1 MYKDSAKLSGIAV
14 EEHKE
19 AITATAQRRI
29 ADIQR
34 AAADLFADSL
44 IACLD
49 NLPSLS
55 EHLWEAQNTFFS
67 EINSHIPI
75 NVDTDSTESIERARA
90 INLSQRHLIVIANH
104 PPFEKTVSPSE
115 TQFQDALRR
124 FNKQQLVSQI
134 DNMKNLPAGI
144 MRRAVIHYVM
154 QKIYPHV
161 EFRYHVVGSRY
172 RPPLN
177 VVQENDGTIIVP
189 YANEETNGFNMLL
202 NGLNQIYERREDAAH
217 IHVCIAFPEGEQPRV
232 IEELKPFHAGI
243 FAAAE
248 KLTFEKNIPVTILP
262 IVMTV
267 TADFSIRTRVLSPIQ
282 PELLWKEKQ
291 FASTLQQQFQHV
303 YLHMLQSMPDGYYW
317 QGMMYPFGGLSR
329 SDILNIPKK

>member
-1 MYKDSAKLSGIAV
+1 MHKDAAKLSGIAL

-19 AITATAQRRI
+19 AITATAKRRI

-34 AAADLFADSL
+34 ASADLFAKSL
-44 IACLD
+44 IACLE
-49 NLPSLS
+49 NHSSLS

-75 NVDTDSTESIERARA
+75 NVDTDSTESIKRARA
-90 INLSQRHLIVIANH
+90 IDLSQHHLIVIANH

-124 FNKQQLVSQI
+124 FNKQQLVGQI

-144 MRRAVIHYVM
+144 MRRAVINYVM
-154 QKIYPHV
+154 QKIYPHG

-177 VVQENDGTIIVP
+177 VVQEHDGTIIVP
-189 YANEETNGFNMLL
+189 YANEEANGFNMLL
-202 NGLNQIYERREDAAH
+202 NGLSQIYERHENTAH
-217 IHVCIAFPEGEQPRV
+217 LHVCVTFPEGEQPFV
-232 IEELKPFHAGI
+232 IEELKPFHTGI

-248 KLTFEKNIPVTILP
+248 KLTFERNIPVTILP

-267 TADFSIRTRVLSPIQ
+267 AADFSLHARVLSPIQ
-282 PELLWKEKQ
+282 PEHHWKENQ
-291 FASTLQQQFQHV
+291 LASTLQQQFQQV
-303 YLHMLQSMPDGYYW
+303 YLDMLQSMPDGYYW
-317 QGMMYPFGGLSR
+317 KGMTYPFGGISR
-329 SDILNIPKK
+329 NDILSIPKK